1 MPPRWVWITAV
12 VLLGGGLLLDL
23 LVRWQIG

>member
-1 MPPRWVWITAV
+1 MPPRWVWLTAV
-12 VLLGGGLLLDL
+12 VVLGGGLLLDL